1 MNRPPPKPMRI
12 ETKFLDMDKLFLCFL
27 LPFLMCE
34 EERQNR
40 QKEISNLPDNRS
52 DENDNNTE
60 KADAGRDNL
69 PAEKKED
76 TEVKDEFEYFPIG
89 YLSDMYFVQADVAA
103 ENIPPVDAFHKRS
116 MAHIVVKN
124 HEKDV
129 AKAEQAIVNLFI
141 TRGVDRECMK
151 VAIQDYC
158 DHLCELIDSRLDKSE
173 K

>member
-1 MNRPPPKPMRI
+1 
-12 ETKFLDMDKLFLCFL
+12 MDKLFLCFL

-40 QKEISNLPDNRS
+40 QKEISNFPGNRS
-52 DENDNNTE
+52 NENDNNTE
-60 KADAGRDNL
+60 KANAGHDNL

-89 YLSDMYFVQADVAA
+89 YLSDMYFVQADATA
-103 ENIPPVDAFHKRS
+103 ENIPPVDAFHKRN

-124 HEKDV
+124 HEKDF
-129 AKAEQAIVNLFI
+129 AKAEQAIVSLF
-141 TRGVDRECMK
+141 TAKGVDRECMK

-158 DHLCELIDSRLDKSE
+158 DHLCELIDSNLAKSKE
-173 K
+173 

>member
-1 MNRPPPKPMRI
+1 MKI

-27 LPFLMCE
+27 LPFLICE

-40 QKEISNLPDNRS
+40 QREISNLPDNRS
-52 DENDNNTE
+52 NENDNSME
-60 KADAGRDNL
+60 KEDVGYNNL

-89 YLSDMYFVQADVAA
+89 YLSDMYFVQAGVAA
-103 ENIPPVDAFHKRS
+103 ENIPPVDAFHKRN

-124 HEKDV
+124 HEKDFM
-129 AKAEQAIVNLFI
+129 KAEQAIVGLF
-141 TRGVDRECMK
+141 TSSGVDRECMK

-158 DHLCELIDSRLDKSE
+158 DHLCELIDSNLAKSKE
-173 K
+173 